1 MALRHGF
8 KAEAEEIAREVRAE
22 LDMTQYAVFEPRDL
36 ADHLEIPTFMLRDF
50 GYPDDLVVHF
60 TQVDPEAFSAV
71 TVFRGR
77 HRVVVYNDAH
87 APSRQKSDITH
98 ELSHALL
105 LHEPSPA
112 FDERG
117 FRIWYD
123 DHEDEANHLCGC
135 LLVPREAALHIA
147 RKGVALEAAAGVYG
161 VSRQMMAWRV
171 NGTGAS
177 VQAKRERAARE
188 RRATRR

>member
-1 MALRHGF
+1 
-8 KAEAEEIAREVRAE
+8 
-22 LDMTQYAVFEPRDL
+22 
-36 ADHLEIPTFMLRDF
+36 
-50 GYPDDLVVHF
+50 VVHF

-98 ELSHALL
+98 ELGHGLL

-112 FDERG
+112 FGERG
-117 FRIWYD
+117 FRIWYE
-123 DHEDEANHLCGC
+123 DHEDEANYLCGC
-135 LLVPREAALHIA
+135 LLVPREAALHVA
-147 RKGVALEAAAGVYG
+147 RKGVAIEAAAGVYG
-161 VSRQMMAWRV
+161 VSPQMMGWRV

-177 VQAKRERAARE
+177 IQARRERAARQ
-188 RRATRR
+188 RRAASR